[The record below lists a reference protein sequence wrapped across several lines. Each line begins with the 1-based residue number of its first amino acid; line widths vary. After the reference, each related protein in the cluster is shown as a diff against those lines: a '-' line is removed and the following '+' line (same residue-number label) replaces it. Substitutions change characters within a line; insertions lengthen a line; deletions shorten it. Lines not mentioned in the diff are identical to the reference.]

1 MPLSVRSRPEG
12 QVSNCRFGVDRTG
25 RARFSVAA
33 FPVSCVPNE
42 APQRRRATPS
52 PAIGCWASSLM
63 AVATRLQS
71 LTRDSPQHSGEHEL
85 VQRE

>member
-25 RARFSVAA
+25 RARFSIAA
-33 FPVSCVPNE
+33 FPVSCFPNE
-42 APQRRRATPS
+42 IPQRRRATPS
-52 PAIGCWASSLM
+52 PAISCWVSSLI
-63 AVATRLQS
+63 ALAARLQG
-71 LTRDSPQHSGEHEL
+71 LTRDSAQHAGEHEL